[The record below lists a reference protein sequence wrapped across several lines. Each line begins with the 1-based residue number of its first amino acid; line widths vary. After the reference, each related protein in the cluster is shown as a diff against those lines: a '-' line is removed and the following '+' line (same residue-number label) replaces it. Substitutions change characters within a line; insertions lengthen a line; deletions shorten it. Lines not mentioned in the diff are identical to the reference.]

1 MSEIHC
7 NTKQEGSIKDQLKV
21 GLESYIGDLRL
32 NQNLGEIILYSG
44 ISNCGYLIEMRFV
57 RCFESVN

>member
-7 NTKQEGSIKDQLKV
+7 NTKQEGSIKDHLKV
-21 GLESYIGDLRL
+21 GPESCIGDLRL
-32 NQNLGEIILYSG
+32 NQNFGEINLYSD
-44 ISNCGYLIEMRFV
+44 IENCGYLIEMRFV